1 MDFNRIIST
10 VDLHVAGEP
19 LRIITSGIPPIKGGT
34 QPEKRSYCIKHLDDL
49 RKTLMNEPRGHHGMY
64 GCIIT
69 PPATEQ
75 ADFGV
80 LFIHNEGWSTM
91 CGHGI
96 IAVVTMVIETG
107 HFTVEGNQRKFTID
121 SPAGQVVAY
130 ARCEGQR
137 VIDVSF
143 ENVASFVYEKDF
155 PVDID
160 GKAFTVDIVFGG
172 AFYAIID
179 SAELKLQLDNAS
191 LPNLQSLGMKIKHNI
206 EANLDV
212 KHPLQ
217 EDLNGIYGVIFS
229 GNPTNKEAD
238 LKNVTIFADHQIDRS
253 PCGTGTSARVAL
265 LYANGELKKGEPFVH
280 ESITGGVFQSEVLS
294 ETEVESFEAV
304 KPKISGTA
312 SITAFNQFVVDER
325 DIMPEGFL
333 L

>member
-1 MDFNRIIST
+1 MDFNRMIST

-19 LRIITSGIPPIKGGT
+19 LRVITGGLPPIKGRT
-34 QPEKRSYCIKHLDDL
+34 QPERRAYCIKHMDGL

-80 LFIHNEGWSTM
+80 LFMHNEGWSTM

-107 HFTVEGNQRKFTID
+107 QFTVEGNQRKFIVD

-137 VIDVSF
+137 VMDVSF

-155 PVDID
+155 PIEID
-160 GKAFTVDIVFGG
+160 GKKITVDIAFGG
-172 AFYAIID
+172 AFYAILD
-179 SAELKLQLDNAS
+179 SVKVDLQLNNES
-191 LPNLQSLGMKIKHNI
+191 LSKLQSLGMKIKYDI
-206 EANLDV
+206 EANLNV

-217 EDLNGIYGVIFS
+217 DDLNGIYGVIFS
-229 GNPTNKEAD
+229 GDPTNKEAD

-253 PCGTGTSARVAL
+253 PCGTGTSARVAT
-265 LYANGELKKGEPFVH
+265 LYAKDELGKGEPFIH

-294 ETEVESFEAV
+294 ESKVECFDAV
-304 KPKISGTA
+304 IPKVAGIA
-312 SITAFNQFVVDER
+312 SITGFHQFVIDKR